1 MSLLS
6 SFKKQSGNFFN
17 HIFLIVMLLSTFLNA
32 QDYYVSNETGSDGND
47 GLETSPFQTINRA
60 ISEVEA
66 GGTVYVMEG
75 TYRNQNYGTVDVS
88 NYINMNNPH
97 VVTINKSGTAGAYIT
112 LKNYPG
118 HTPIIQF
125 DGRGGIVISNDM
137 NYIIVEGFD
146 VVGPA
151 ASITYAEAYAN
162 KETLEQQPLTIQQ
175 LAYRNFI

>member
-66 GGTVYVMEG
+66 GGKVYVMEG
-75 TYRNQNYGTVDVS
+75 T
-88 NYINMNNPH
+88 
-97 VVTINKSGTAGAYIT
+97 
-112 LKNYPG
+112 
-118 HTPIIQF
+118 
-125 DGRGGIVISNDM
+125 
-137 NYIIVEGFD
+137 
-146 VVGPA
+146 
-151 ASITYAEAYAN
+151 
-162 KETLEQQPLTIQQ
+162 
-175 LAYRNFI
+175 